1 MLCTKV
7 RAHVTQ
13 TLQEVRMMS
22 YTIRVKTQTNTLK
35 TETQKAKTSNANV
48 SNGLIGTV
56 TNTSLLY
63 RQKPRAGYQKNE
75 GFNRST

>member
-7 RAHVTQ
+7 RAHVTE

-22 YTIRVKTQTNTLK
+22 YRVKTQTNTLK
-35 TETQKAKTSNANV
+35 TETQKAKTSNVNV

-75 GFNRST
+75 GLNRST

>member
-7 RAHVTQ
+7 RAHVTE

-22 YTIRVKTQTNTLK
+22 YTIRVKTQK
-35 TETQKAKTSNANV
+35 TETQKAKTSDANV

>member
-7 RAHVTQ
+7 RAHVTE

-35 TETQKAKTSNANV
+35 TETSNANV

>member
-7 RAHVTQ
+7 RAHVTE

-35 TETQKAKTSNANV
+35 TNLKLENWHSYKHQFIIQTKAQSW
-48 SNGLIGTV
+48 L
-56 TNTSLLY
+56 
-63 RQKPRAGYQKNE
+63 PE
-75 GFNRST
+75 E